1 MRYAQIKSGAKLHL
15 VCEPGESYYG
25 QIIRAGHVSAPLCK
39 TTAFTGSYR
48 MTINL
53 PLAHACTNCVRIRNS
68 SRAALNEEGRKP

>member
-25 QIIRAGHVSAPLCK
+25 QIIRVGHVSAPLCK
-39 TTAFTGSYR
+39 TAAFTGSYR

-53 PLAHACTNCVRIRNS
+53 PLAHACTNCIRIRNAGRS
-68 SRAALNEEGRKP
+68 ALNEEAGK